1 MGTARR
7 GPGRIV
13 VGVNRSAA
21 SRAAVLWAAQEAY
34 LRHNVLL
41 VTHLDLPSAYSPEPD
56 DGTAACG
63 RLLVQW
69 ASLASDEEPS
79 IAVGT
84 VLLKG
89 GISDA
94 LIRLSRSA
102 DLLVVGLD
110 QKVGGPGPDGLGSIE
125 DRVLLEAHCP
135 VVMARDRARSAAT
148 VAGHELRA
156 AAARQRA
163 AQPPPEAVPACGS

>member
-1 MGTARR
+1 M
-7 GPGRIV
+7 
-13 VGVNRSAA
+13 VGVSRSAA

-41 VTHLDLPSAYSPEPD
+41 VTHLDLPSAYGPEPD
-56 DGTAACG
+56 DGDAACR
-63 RLLVQW
+63 RLLVEW

-79 IAVGT
+79 VAVGT
-84 VLLKG
+84 VLLTG

-102 DLLVVGLD
+102 DLLVVGLEHE
-110 QKVGGPGPDGLGSIE
+110 VGGSGPDGLGSLE
-125 DRVLLEAHCP
+125 DRVPLEAHCP
-135 VVMARDRARSAAT
+135 VVMVRDPARSAAA

-163 AQPPPEAVPACGS
+163 NEPPPEAVPACGS